1 MENKIYEMV
10 NKAVEV
16 IRKHTSSTPKI
27 GIILGTG
34 LGAFARQ
41 VEADCKIEY
50 IEIPHFSPSTVDS
63 HTGRLIFAKI
73 DGKEIVMM
81 EGRLHFYEGYS
92 MHQITFPVRVMK
104 ALGVE
109 KLLITNACGSLNP
122 YFEKSN
128 LMVIDDHINLL
139 GTNPL
144 IGPNDERL
152 GLRFPDMSQP
162 YSRELIDLA
171 EETALKTNIKL
182 YKGVYVSMPGP
193 ILETRAEY
201 RFLRT
206 IGADVVGMSTV
217 PEVIVAVHSNMKVLG
232 ISVITDECYPDA
244 LEAVGIEKIIEAA
257 SVAEPKLT
265 QLMTEIIKKI

>member
-1 MENKIYEMV
+1 
-10 NKAVEV
+10 
-16 IRKHTSSTPKI
+16 
-27 GIILGTG
+27 
-34 LGAFARQ
+34 
-41 VEADCKIEY
+41 
-50 IEIPHFSPSTVDS
+50 
-63 HTGRLIFAKI
+63 
-73 DGKEIVMM
+73 
-81 EGRLHFYEGYS
+81 
-92 MHQITFPVRVMK
+92 
-104 ALGVE
+104 
-109 KLLITNACGSLNP
+109 
-122 YFEKSN
+122 
-128 LMVIDDHINLL
+128 MVIDDHINLL

-162 YSRELIDLA
+162 YSRELIDIA
-171 EETALKTNIKL
+171 EGTALEANIKL

-201 RFLRT
+201 RFLRA

-217 PEVIVAVHSNMKVLG
+217 PEVIVAVHSNIKVLG

-265 QLMTEIIKKI
+265 QLMMEIIKKI